1 MSKVVKWRLGGA
13 DRGRGLRL
21 PCLAAPYGVS
31 SHESPAQVCEL
42 KSSWPTVARST

>member
-1 MSKVVKWRLGGA
+1 MSKVVNGGLGGRQGA
-13 DRGRGLRL
+13 WIAVAVPLST
-21 PCLAAPYGVS
+21 VS